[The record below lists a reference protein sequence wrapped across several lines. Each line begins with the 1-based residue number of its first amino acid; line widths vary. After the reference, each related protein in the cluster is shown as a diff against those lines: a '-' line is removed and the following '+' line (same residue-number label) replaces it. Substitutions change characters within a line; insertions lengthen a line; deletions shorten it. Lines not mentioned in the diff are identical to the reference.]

1 MSKKDK
7 MIAYDIFKAIL
18 SPIYKLWYRPT
29 IIGKENIPKEGRF
42 IFAGNHVNIM
52 DQCNVIIA
60 TKRHLHYMAKK
71 EYFDNKMVAW
81 FFKISGC
88 IPVDR
93 SKKDESATS
102 SAIEVLNNNHVLGI
116 FPEGTRNG
124 VKEELAKELYEKYI
138 DNEKISFKNFFKT
151 MKNNKTSQVLFLE
164 KLLKEKKVSKEDF
177 INNIT
182 KIDEYLKE
190 LIKNKKI
197 TKDEYYDNILLPL
210 KFGAVSLANKTN
222 SKIVPYAITG
232 DYKIRSKN
240 LKIIIG
246 KPLEPQEDLEK
257 ANEVLDKSIKELIK
271 KIS

>member
-1 MSKKDK
+1 MSKNK
-7 MIAYDIFKAIL
+7 MIAYDVFKTIL

-42 IFAGNHVNIM
+42 ILAGNHINIM

-71 EYFDNKMVAW
+71 EYFDNKKVAW

-93 SKKDESATS
+93 SKKDDSATESAL
-102 SAIEVLNNNHVLGI
+102 EVLKNDHVLGI

-124 VKEELAKELYEKYI
+124 VKEELAKDIYEKYI
-138 DNEKISFKNFFKT
+138 DKEKNSFKEFYKK
-151 MKNNKTSQVLFLE
+151 MKKNKTSQVNYLE
-164 KLLKEKKVSKEDF
+164 KLLEDKKITKEDF

-182 KIDEYLKE
+182 NVDNYLKE
-190 LIKNKKI
+190 LIDKKKI
-197 TKDEYYDNILLPL
+197 TKEDYYDNILLPL
-210 KFGAVSLANKTN
+210 KFGTVSLANKTN

-232 DYKIRSKN
+232 DYKLRTNN
-240 LKIIIG
+240 LKIIVG
-246 KPLEPQEDLEK
+246 KPIEPQEDLAK
-257 ANEVLDKSIKELIK
+257 ANEKLDKAMKDLIK